1 MSVAISFTS
10 YFGDFAVATLIF
22 SLRDFNFF
30 PLSILLVLTC
40 GKAAL
45 DSKPGKSLSIHL

>member
-10 YFGDFAVATLIF
+10 YFGDFAAATLIF

-30 PLSILLVLTC
+30 PLSIF
-40 GKAAL
+40 A
-45 DSKPGKSLSIHL
+45 SLNLWQSCLGQ